1 MTTRSRT
8 PQRST
13 SDERREALITA
24 AIEAF
29 AACGLHGTA
38 VSSITN
44 AVGITQPYAFC
55 LFGSKKGLFLAAVH
69 RSFDQLEELFQARAR
84 EVPREERLC
93 AIGQA
98 YDDLLATDP
107 HLLRFH
113 LQCFAASGDDEVR
126 SVVRDRMRRL
136 FDLVRQVADVDDDT
150 ARTFLGRGM
159 LCILTS
165 ALDLDVLAPSDA
177 GQLREVACESQRRR
191 SAAAGVES
199 S

>member
-1 MTTRSRT
+1 MTTRST
-8 PQRST
+8 TTRSTRLT
-13 SDERREALITA
+13 SDERREALIAA

-29 AACGLHGTA
+29 AAFGLHGTA

-44 AVGITQPYAFC
+44 AVGITQPYAFS

-69 RSFDQLEELFQARAR
+69 RSFDQLEELFRARAR
-84 EVPREERLC
+84 EAPQEERLC

-98 YDDLLATDP
+98 YDDLLATNP

-126 SVVRDRMRRL
+126 TVVRARMQRF
-136 FDLVRQVADVDDDT
+136 FDLVREVAGVDDDT

-165 ALDLDVLAPSDA
+165 ALDLDVLAPSDVSCSRGTACATA
-177 GQLREVACESQRRR
+177 GSRAT
-191 SAAAGVES
+191 G
-199 S
+199 